1 MTENTTAPE
10 DSTFTDDDQHE
21 TVRDRYADVASD
33 DTECCESDATT
44 DCCTDTESS
53 TSSNTDTGALTG
65 CCTNDKTS
73 TTWAEQVGYSSEEIA
88 SVPTD
93 ANLGL
98 GCGNPTAIANLSP
111 GKKVLDLGSGGGFD
125 CFLAANEVGTDGSV
139 IGIDMTPEMIEK
151 VRENGKKNNIENVEF
166 RLGEIKHLPV
176 SDEAIDVIISNCVIN
191 LSPDKQQ
198 VFEEAY
204 RVLRPGGKL
213 AISDVVLTAE
223 LPDELRADLDSI
235 AECIGGASRIE
246 KLEKLLAES
255 GFQDPH
261 IEPTDETQEFFRE
274 WGDDRDLD
282 DYLVSASIRGYKPTN

>member
-44 DCCTDTESS
+44 DCCTDTGSP

-65 CCTNDKTS
+65 CCTNDETS
-73 TTWAEQVGYSSEEIA
+73 TSWAEQVGYSSEEIE
-88 SVPTD
+88 SDPSD

-125 CFLAANEVGTDGSV
+125 CFLAADEVGADGSV

-151 VRENGKKNNIENVEF
+151 ARENSKENDIENVEF
-166 RLGEIKHLPV
+166 RLGEIEHLPV

-204 RVLRPGGKL
+204 RVLQPGGKL
-213 AISDVVLTAE
+213 AISDVVLTAD

-235 AECIGGASRIE
+235 AECIGGASRID
-246 KLEKLLAES
+246 KLENLLAES
-255 GFQDPH
+255 GFQEPH
-261 IEPTDETQEFFRE
+261 IEPVDETQEFFRE

-282 DYLVSASIRGYKPTN
+282 DYLISASIRGYKPTN